1 MATQSDLLKTRLL
14 EVFQFAKEFFQ
25 RHNLRYI
32 GCGGT
37 VLGAIRHKGFIP
49 WDDDI
54 DLYMPR
60 KDYEK
65 LLSLASEFQ
74 GTGYELLHWDNQTLT
89 SQSSYSLPT
98 REGQGGSLNS
108 QSSYSLPTREG
119 QGGSL
124 NSQYYMPFAKIAD
137 CRSTIWEFRHLPFLF
152 GVSIDIFPLDEF
164 DEADEVIT
172 ARQYRS
178 HYYFDKYLNAVSHYS
193 CKDMLQALCKADVH
207 RLGVQV
213 LSKWRSRNPQKY
225 LQAFR
230 QFEETYKHNGSGP
243 KCVCVTQWEGRIFQS
258 EWFHDVIEVP
268 FEDTTLII
276 PRAYDAYLHKLYG
289 DYMQLPPEE
298 KRVSHPHYFFDIDH
312 RLTLEE
318 LRSRNKH

>member
-25 RHNLRYI
+25 QHNLRYI

-60 KDYEK
+60 KDYEQ
-65 LLSLASEFQ
+65 LLQLAPEFQ
-74 GTGYELLHWDNQTLT
+74 GTGYELLHWDNLT
-89 SQSSYSLPT
+89 
-98 REGQGGSLNS
+98 
-108 QSSYSLPTREG
+108 
-119 QGGSL
+119 L

-137 CRSTIWEFRHLPFLF
+137 SRSTIWEFRHLPFLF

-178 HYYFDKYLNAVSHYS
+178 HYYFDKYLNAVSRYS

-213 LSKWRSRNPQKY
+213 LSKWRSRNPRKY

-230 QFEETYKHNGSGP
+230 QFEETYKHNGPGP

-258 EWFHDVIEVP
+258 EWFHEVIEVP

-276 PRAYDAYLHKLYG
+276 PRAYDAYLRKLYG

-312 RLTLEE
+312 RFTLEE
-318 LRSRNKH
+318 LRGRNKH

>member
-1 MATQSDLLKTRLL
+1 MATQSDPLKTRLL

-25 RHNLRYI
+25 QHNLRYI

-60 KDYEK
+60 KDYEQ
-65 LLSLASEFQ
+65 LLQLAPEFQ
-74 GTGYELLHWDNQTLT
+74 GTGYELLHWDNLT
-89 SQSSYSLPT
+89 
-98 REGQGGSLNS
+98 LNS
-108 QSSYSLPTREG
+108 QLST
-119 QGGSL
+119 L

-137 CRSTIWEFRHLPFLF
+137 CHSTIWEFRHLPFLF

-178 HYYFDKYLNAVSHYS
+178 HYYFDKYLNAVSRYS
-193 CKDMLQALCKADVH
+193 CKDMLQALCRADVH

-213 LSKWRSRNPQKY
+213 LSKWRSRNPRKY

-230 QFEETYKHNGSGP
+230 QFEETYKHNGPGP

-276 PRAYDAYLHKLYG
+276 PRAYDAYLRKLYG

>member
-1 MATQSDLLKTRLL
+1 MTEENKHLSPLEARSGDLLKTRLL

-25 RHNLRYI
+25 QHNLRYI

-60 KDYEK
+60 KDYEQ
-65 LLSLASEFQ
+65 LLQLAPEFQ
-74 GTGYELLHWDNQTLT
+74 GTGYELLHWDNLT
-89 SQSSYSLPT
+89 
-98 REGQGGSLNS
+98 LNS
-108 QSSYSLPTREG
+108 QLST
-119 QGGSL
+119 L

-137 CRSTIWEFRHLPFLF
+137 CHSTIWEFRHLPFLF

-178 HYYFDKYLNAVSHYS
+178 HYYFDKYLNAVSRYS

-213 LSKWRSRNPQKY
+213 LSKWRSRNPRKY

-230 QFEETYKHNGSGP
+230 QFEETYKHNGPGP

-258 EWFHDVIEVP
+258 KWFHDVIEVP

-276 PRAYDAYLHKLYG
+276 PRAYDAYLRKLYG

>member
-25 RHNLRYI
+25 QHNLRYI

-60 KDYEK
+60 KDYEQ
-65 LLSLASEFQ
+65 LLQLAPEFQ
-74 GTGYELLHWDNQTLT
+74 GTGYELLHWNNQTLT

-98 REGQGGSLNS
+98 REGQGGSLTS

-178 HYYFDKYLNAVSHYS
+178 HYYFDKYLNAVSRYS

-213 LSKWRSRNPQKY
+213 LSKWRGRNPRKY

-230 QFEETYKHNGSGP
+230 QFEETYKHNGPGP

-276 PRAYDAYLHKLYG
+276 PRAYDAYLRKLYG

-318 LRSRNKH
+318 LRARNKH

>member
-1 MATQSDLLKTRLL
+1 MIEEKKQTPPSEARSGDLLKTRLL

-60 KDYEK
+60 KDYEQ
-65 LLSLASEFQ
+65 LLQLAPEFQ
-74 GTGYELLHWDNQTLT
+74 GTGYELLHWDNIT
-89 SQSSYSLPT
+89 
-98 REGQGGSLNS
+98 LNS
-108 QSSYSLPTREG
+108 KSSYSLPTREG

-164 DEADEVIT
+164 DEADEVIGVVCAVGYAPL
-172 ARQYRS
+172 AR
-178 HYYFDKYLNAVSHYS
+178 
-193 CKDMLQALCKADVH
+193 
-207 RLGVQV
+207 
-213 LSKWRSRNPQKY
+213 P
-225 LQAFR
+225 
-230 QFEETYKHNGSGP
+230 
-243 KCVCVTQWEGRIFQS
+243 
-258 EWFHDVIEVP
+258 
-268 FEDTTLII
+268 
-276 PRAYDAYLHKLYG
+276 
-289 DYMQLPPEE
+289 
-298 KRVSHPHYFFDIDH
+298 
-312 RLTLEE
+312 
-318 LRSRNKH
+318 

>member
-1 MATQSDLLKTRLL
+1 MTEENKHLSPLEARSGDLLKTRLL

-25 RHNLRYI
+25 QHNLRYI

-60 KDYEK
+60 KDYEQ
-65 LLSLASEFQ
+65 LLQLAPEFQ
-74 GTGYELLHWDNQTLT
+74 GTGYELLHWDNLT
-89 SQSSYSLPT
+89 
-98 REGQGGSLNS
+98 LNS
-108 QSSYSLPTREG
+108 QLST
-119 QGGSL
+119 L

-137 CRSTIWEFRHLPFLF
+137 CHSTIWEFRHLPFLF

-213 LSKWRSRNPQKY
+213 LSKWRSRNPRKY

-230 QFEETYKHNGSGP
+230 QFEETYKHNGPGP

-276 PRAYDAYLHKLYG
+276 PRAYDAYLRKLYG

>member
-1 MATQSDLLKTRLL
+1 MIEEKKQTPPSEVRSGDLLKTRLL

-25 RHNLRYI
+25 QHNLRYI

-60 KDYEK
+60 KDYEQ
-65 LLSLASEFQ
+65 LLQLAPEFQ
-74 GTGYELLHWDNQTLT
+74 GTGYELLHWNN
-89 SQSSYSLPT
+89 PT
-98 REGQGGSLNS
+98 
-108 QSSYSLPTREG
+108 
-119 QGGSL
+119 L

-137 CRSTIWEFRHLPFLF
+137 CHSTIWEFRHLPFLF

-178 HYYFDKYLNAVSHYS
+178 HYYFDKYLNAVSRYS
-193 CKDMLQALCKADVH
+193 CKDMLQALCRVDVH

-213 LSKWRSRNPQKY
+213 LSKWRSRNPRKY

-230 QFEETYKHNGSGP
+230 QFEETYKHNGPGP

-276 PRAYDAYLHKLYG
+276 PRAYDAYLRKLYG

-298 KRVSHPHYFFDIDH
+298 KRISHPHYFFDIDH

>member
-1 MATQSDLLKTRLL
+1 MTEENKHLSPLEARSGDLLKTRLL

-37 VLGAIRHKGFIP
+37 VLGAVRHKGFIP

-60 KDYEK
+60 KDYDK

-74 GTGYELLHWDNQTLT
+74 GTGYELLHWDNQA
-89 SQSSYSLPT
+89 
-98 REGQGGSLNS
+98 LNS

-137 CRSTIWEFRHLPFLF
+137 CRSTIWEFKHLPFLF
-152 GVSIDIFPLDEF
+152 GISIDIFPLDEF
-164 DEADEVIT
+164 DESDEVIT

-178 HYYFDKYLNAVSHYS
+178 HYYFDKYLNAVSRYS
-193 CKDMLQALCKADVH
+193 FADMAKSLFAGDVH

-213 LSKWRSRNPQKY
+213 LSKWRSRCPQKY

-230 QFEETYKHNGSGP
+230 QFEESYKHNGPGP

-276 PRAYDAYLHKLYG
+276 PRNYDAYLRKLYG

-298 KRVSHPHYFFDIDH
+298 KRVSHPHYFFDINH
-312 RLTLEE
+312 RYDF
-318 LRSRNKH
+318 SAGKN

>member
-1 MATQSDLLKTRLL
+1 MIEEKKQTPPSEARSGDLLKTRLL

-25 RHNLRYI
+25 QHNLRYI

-60 KDYEK
+60 KDYEQ
-65 LLSLASEFQ
+65 LLQLAPEFQ

-108 QSSYSLPTREG
+108 Q
-119 QGGSL
+119 
-124 NSQYYMPFAKIAD
+124 YYMPFAKIAD
-137 CRSTIWEFRHLPFLF
+137 CHSTIWEFRHLPFLF

-178 HYYFDKYLNAVSHYS
+178 HYYFDKYLNAVSRYS
-193 CKDMLQALCKADVH
+193 YKDMLQALCRADVH

-213 LSKWRSRNPQKY
+213 LSKWRSRNPRKY

-230 QFEETYKHNGSGP
+230 QFEETYKHNGPGP

-276 PRAYDAYLHKLYG
+276 PRAYDAYLRKLYG

-318 LRSRNKH
+318 LRGRNKH

>member
-25 RHNLRYI
+25 QHNLRYI

-60 KDYEK
+60 KDYEQ
-65 LLSLASEFQ
+65 LLQLAPEFQ

-89 SQSSYSLPT
+89 
-98 REGQGGSLNS
+98 S

-213 LSKWRSRNPQKY
+213 LSKWRGRNPCKY

-230 QFEETYKHNGSGP
+230 QFEETYKHNGPGP

-276 PRAYDAYLHKLYG
+276 PRAYDAYLRKLYG

>member
-1 MATQSDLLKTRLL
+1 MTEENKHLSPLEARSGDLLKTRLL

-60 KDYEK
+60 KDYDK

-74 GTGYELLHWDNQTLT
+74 GTGYELLHWDNQA
-89 SQSSYSLPT
+89 
-98 REGQGGSLNS
+98 LNF
-108 QSSYSLPTREG
+108 
-119 QGGSL
+119 
-124 NSQYYMPFAKIAD
+124 QYYMPFAKIAD

-152 GVSIDIFPLDEF
+152 GVSIDILPLDEF

-178 HYYFDKYLNAVSHYS
+178 HYYFDKYLNAVSRYS

-213 LSKWRSRNPQKY
+213 LSKWRSRCPQKY

-230 QFEETYKHNGSGP
+230 QFEETYKHNGPGP
-243 KCVCVTQWEGRIFQS
+243 KCVSVTQWEGRIFQS

-298 KRVSHPHYFFDIDH
+298 KRISHPHYFFDIDH

>member
-1 MATQSDLLKTRLL
+1 MATQSDPLKTRLL

-25 RHNLRYI
+25 QHNLRYI

-37 VLGAIRHKGFIP
+37 VLGAVRHKGFIP

-60 KDYEK
+60 KDYEQ
-65 LLSLASEFQ
+65 LLQLAPEFQ
-74 GTGYELLHWDNQTLT
+74 GTGYELLHWDNLT
-89 SQSSYSLPT
+89 
-98 REGQGGSLNS
+98 LNS
-108 QSSYSLPTREG
+108 QLST
-119 QGGSL
+119 L

-137 CRSTIWEFRHLPFLF
+137 CHSTVWEFRHLPFLF

-178 HYYFDKYLNAVSHYS
+178 HYYFDKYLNAVSRYS

-213 LSKWRSRNPQKY
+213 LSKWRSRNPRKY

-230 QFEETYKHNGSGP
+230 QFEETYKHNGPGP

-276 PRAYDAYLHKLYG
+276 PRAYDAYLRKLYG

>member
-1 MATQSDLLKTRLL
+1 MATQSDPLKTRLL

-25 RHNLRYI
+25 QHNLRYI

-60 KDYEK
+60 KDYEQ
-65 LLSLASEFQ
+65 LLQLAPEFQ
-74 GTGYELLHWDNQTLT
+74 GTGYELLHWDNLT
-89 SQSSYSLPT
+89 
-98 REGQGGSLNS
+98 LNS

-137 CRSTIWEFRHLPFLF
+137 CHSTIWEFRHLPFLF

-178 HYYFDKYLNAVSHYS
+178 HYYFDKYLNAVSRYS

-213 LSKWRSRNPQKY
+213 LSKWRSHNPRKY

-230 QFEETYKHNGSGP
+230 QFEETYKHNGPGP

-276 PRAYDAYLHKLYG
+276 PRAYDAYLRKLYG

>member
-1 MATQSDLLKTRLL
+1 MTEENKHLSPLEARSGDLLKTRLL

-25 RHNLRYI
+25 QHNLRYI

-60 KDYEK
+60 KDYEQ
-65 LLSLASEFQ
+65 LMQLAPEFQ
-74 GTGYELLHWDNQTLT
+74 GTGYELLHWDNLT
-89 SQSSYSLPT
+89 
-98 REGQGGSLNS
+98 LNS
-108 QSSYSLPTREG
+108 QLST
-119 QGGSL
+119 L

-137 CRSTIWEFRHLPFLF
+137 CHSTIWEFRHLPFLF

-178 HYYFDKYLNAVSHYS
+178 HYYFDKYLNAVSRYS

-213 LSKWRSRNPQKY
+213 LSKWRSRNPRKY

-230 QFEETYKHNGSGP
+230 QFEETYKHNGPGP

-298 KRVSHPHYFFDIDH
+298 KRISHPHYFFDIDH

-318 LRSRNKH
+318 LRARNKYYPHTTPNK

>member
-1 MATQSDLLKTRLL
+1 MTEDNKHLSPLEARSGDLLKTRLL

-60 KDYEK
+60 KDYEQ
-65 LLSLASEFQ
+65 LMQLAPEFQ
-74 GTGYELLHWDNQTLT
+74 GTGYELLHWDNLT
-89 SQSSYSLPT
+89 
-98 REGQGGSLNS
+98 LNS
-108 QSSYSLPTREG
+108 QLST
-119 QGGSL
+119 L

-172 ARQYRS
+172 ACQYRS
-178 HYYFDKYLNAVSHYS
+178 HYYFDKYLNAVSRYS

-213 LSKWRSRNPQKY
+213 LSKWRSRCPQKY

-230 QFEETYKHNGSGP
+230 QFEETYKHNGPGP

-298 KRVSHPHYFFDIDH
+298 KRISHPHYFFDIDH

>member
-1 MATQSDLLKTRLL
+1 MATQSDPLKTRLL

-25 RHNLRYI
+25 QHNLRYI

-60 KDYEK
+60 KDYEQ
-65 LLSLASEFQ
+65 LLQLAPEFQ
-74 GTGYELLHWDNQTLT
+74 GTGYELLHWDNLT
-89 SQSSYSLPT
+89 
-98 REGQGGSLNS
+98 LNS
-108 QSSYSLPTREG
+108 QLST
-119 QGGSL
+119 L

-137 CRSTIWEFRHLPFLF
+137 CHSTIWEFRHLPFLF

-178 HYYFDKYLNAVSHYS
+178 HYYFDKYLNAVSRYS

-213 LSKWRSRNPQKY
+213 LSKWRSRNPRKY

-230 QFEETYKHNGSGP
+230 QFEETYKHNGPGP

-276 PRAYDAYLHKLYG
+276 PRAYDAYLRKLYG

>member
-1 MATQSDLLKTRLL
+1 MATQSDPLKTRLL

-25 RHNLRYI
+25 QHNLRYI

-60 KDYEK
+60 KDYEQ
-65 LLSLASEFQ
+65 LLQLAPEFQ
-74 GTGYELLHWDNQTLT
+74 GTGYELLHWDNLT
-89 SQSSYSLPT
+89 
-98 REGQGGSLNS
+98 LNS
-108 QSSYSLPTREG
+108 QLST
-119 QGGSL
+119 L

-137 CRSTIWEFRHLPFLF
+137 CHSTIWEFRHLPFLF

-178 HYYFDKYLNAVSHYS
+178 HYYFDKYLNAVSRYS
-193 CKDMLQALCKADVH
+193 CKDMLQALCRADVH

-213 LSKWRSRNPQKY
+213 LSKWRSRNPRKY

-230 QFEETYKHNGSGP
+230 QFEETYKHNGPGP

-276 PRAYDAYLHKLYG
+276 PRAYDAYLRKLYG

-312 RLTLEE
+312 KLTLEE
-318 LRSRNKH
+318 LRGRNKH

>member
-1 MATQSDLLKTRLL
+1 MATQSDPLKTRLL

-25 RHNLRYI
+25 QHNLRYI

-60 KDYEK
+60 KDYEQ
-65 LLSLASEFQ
+65 LLQIAPEFQ
-74 GTGYELLHWDNQTLT
+74 GTGYELLHWDNLT
-89 SQSSYSLPT
+89 
-98 REGQGGSLNS
+98 LNS
-108 QSSYSLPTREG
+108 QLST
-119 QGGSL
+119 L

-137 CRSTIWEFRHLPFLF
+137 CHSTIWEFRHLPFLF

-178 HYYFDKYLNAVSHYS
+178 HYYFDKYLNAVSRYS

-213 LSKWRSRNPQKY
+213 LSKWRSRNPRKY

-230 QFEETYKHNGSGP
+230 QFEETYKHNGPGP

-276 PRAYDAYLHKLYG
+276 PRAYDAYLRKLYG

-298 KRVSHPHYFFDIDH
+298 KRISHPHYFFDIDH

>member
-1 MATQSDLLKTRLL
+1 MATQSDPLKTRLL

-25 RHNLRYI
+25 QHNLRYI

-60 KDYEK
+60 KDYEQ
-65 LLSLASEFQ
+65 LLQLAPEFQ
-74 GTGYELLHWDNQTLT
+74 GTGYELLHWDNQTL
-89 SQSSYSLPT
+89 
-98 REGQGGSLNS
+98 NS
-108 QSSYSLPTREG
+108 QLST
-119 QGGSL
+119 L

-137 CRSTIWEFRHLPFLF
+137 CHSTIWEFRHLPFLF

-178 HYYFDKYLNAVSHYS
+178 HYYFDKYLNAVSRYS

-213 LSKWRSRNPQKY
+213 LSKWRSRNPRKY

-230 QFEETYKHNGSGP
+230 QFEETYKHNGPGP

-298 KRVSHPHYFFDIDH
+298 KRISHPHYFFDIDH

-318 LRSRNKH
+318 LRARNKYYPHTTPNK

>member
-1 MATQSDLLKTRLL
+1 MATQSDPLKTRLL

-25 RHNLRYI
+25 QHNLRYI

-60 KDYEK
+60 KDYEQ
-65 LLSLASEFQ
+65 LLQLAPEFQ
-74 GTGYELLHWDNQTLT
+74 GTGYELLHWDNLT
-89 SQSSYSLPT
+89 
-98 REGQGGSLNS
+98 LNS
-108 QSSYSLPTREG
+108 QLST
-119 QGGSL
+119 L

-137 CRSTIWEFRHLPFLF
+137 CHSTIWEFRHLPFLF

-178 HYYFDKYLNAVSHYS
+178 HYYFDKYLNAVSRYS

-213 LSKWRSRNPQKY
+213 LSKWRSRNPRKY

-230 QFEETYKHNGSGP
+230 QFEETYKHNGPGP

-276 PRAYDAYLHKLYG
+276 PRAYDAYLRKLYG

-298 KRVSHPHYFFDIDH
+298 KRISHPHYFFDIDH

>member
-1 MATQSDLLKTRLL
+1 MDVLKNRLL
-14 EVFQFAKEFFQ
+14 EVFRFAKELFQ

-60 KDYEK
+60 KDYEQ
-65 LLSLASEFQ
+65 LLQLAHEFQ
-74 GTGYELLHWDNQTLT
+74 GTGYELLSCQQPIVNYP
-89 SQSSYSLPT
+89 SSIVNCP
-98 REGQGGSLNS
+98 
-108 QSSYSLPTREG
+108 SSIIHSG
-119 QGGSL
+119 
-124 NSQYYMPFAKIAD
+124 YYMPFAKIAD
-137 CRSTIWEFRHLPFLF
+137 CRSTIWEFKHLPFLF

-164 DEADEVIT
+164 DEPDEVIT

-193 CKDMLQALCKADVH
+193 FTDMAKSLFSADVH

-213 LSKWRSRNPQKY
+213 LSKWRSRCPQKY
-225 LQAFR
+225 LQAFL
-230 QFEETYKHNGSGP
+230 QFQEGYKHNGPGP
-243 KCVCVTQWEGRIFQS
+243 KCVCVTQWEGRIFRS
-258 EWFHDVIEVP
+258 EWFRDVTEVP

-276 PRAYDAYLHKLYG
+276 PRDYDAYLRTLYG

-298 KRVSHPHYFFDIDH
+298 KRISHPHYFMDLDR
-312 RLTLEE
+312 RLTLPQV
-318 LRSRNKH
+318 RSILS